1 MKYSLQ
7 ICKKFYS
14 NFYKLKIELLQTVL
28 SNFEKNAAPKY
39 SAFGWVACS
48 TLIGYHDICMQN
60 NNKFDLPSME
70 MWFSISNNCGVR
82 LCEQDVILIKKV
94 MGIDYCH
101 SMWGS
106 FSQNEIG
113 QRMGMGQR
121 KDMDGVLNYNY
132 LRWSKTGISSIL
144 LLVGDD
150 GV

>member
-1 MKYSLQ
+1 
-7 ICKKFYS
+7 
-14 NFYKLKIELLQTVL
+14 
-28 SNFEKNAAPKY
+28 
-39 SAFGWVACS
+39 
-48 TLIGYHDICMQN
+48 
-60 NNKFDLPSME
+60 
-70 MWFSISNNCGVR
+70 
-82 LCEQDVILIKKV
+82 

-101 SMWGS
+101 SMGGS

-121 KDMDGVLNYNY
+121 KDMDRVLNYNY

>member
-48 TLIGYHDICMQN
+48 TLIGYQDICMQN
-60 NNKFDLPSME
+60 NNKFDLPSMD
-70 MWFSISNNCGVR
+70 MWFSISNNSGVR

-101 SMWGS
+101 SMGGS

-121 KDMDGVLNYNY
+121 KDMDRVLNYNY

-144 LLVGDD
+144 LLVGDN